1 MSVQMRALEHP
12 SSSSGTPPTIPA
24 SPEERFDVTRL
35 RDNFGALTGAHDG
48 LEKLRELAIEM
59 AVRGLLADGVD
70 RSSWKRVL
78 LSDVVADFQNGIA
91 KRRGDTGTPIPVL
104 RLADIDRGSRIRK
117 EGLREITLTAVE
129 QEKYRVRRGDIL
141 VIRVN
146 GSADLVGRFVPCD
159 VDREWAYSD
168 HLIRV
173 RPRADL
179 VDTEFVCTLAR
190 SAAARAHVEANTVTT
205 AGQRTINQGGLGS
218 LPLLL
223 PPLAEQKRIVAR
235 VDQLMV
241 LIDDLEAKQTKKRDL
256 STRFTKASL
265 EALTTAD
272 SPEAFSTGWERVAE
286 NFTSV
291 VDRSDD
297 IVEMRSAILA
307 LAVRGKLVASDPDDE
322 PANRVADRIRK
333 RRGLTDAR
341 DTDGVVPPFDL
352 PRGWAWSSLVDLG
365 EFGRGRSKHRPRNDA
380 MLFRNG
386 KYPMI
391 QTGDVA
397 RANGLVTTYSALYG
411 DEGLAQSRL
420 WPKGTLCI
428 TIAANIADSSILG
441 FDACFP
447 DSVVGF
453 VPDPELGDAK
463 YFDLFLRTAKQRIE
477 DFAPATAQKN
487 VNLEILSKVLV
498 PLPPKAEMQR
508 IVAKVEHMM
517 KLCDDLEANLR
528 RAEDRAAKLVEA
540 VVQEMVA

>member
-1 MSVQMRALEHP
+1 
-12 SSSSGTPPTIPA
+12 
-24 SPEERFDVTRL
+24 
-35 RDNFGALTGAHDG
+35 
-48 LEKLRELAIEM
+48 
-59 AVRGLLADGVD
+59 
-70 RSSWKRVL
+70 
-78 LSDVVADFQNGIA
+78 
-91 KRRGDTGTPIPVL
+91 
-104 RLADIDRGSRIRK
+104 
-117 EGLREITLTAVE
+117 
-129 QEKYRVRRGDIL
+129 
-141 VIRVN
+141 
-146 GSADLVGRFVPCD
+146 
-159 VDREWAYSD
+159 
-168 HLIRV
+168 
-173 RPRADL
+173 
-179 VDTEFVCTLAR
+179 
-190 SAAARAHVEANTVTT
+190 
-205 AGQRTINQGGLGS
+205 
-218 LPLLL
+218 
-223 PPLAEQKRIVAR
+223 
-235 VDQLMV
+235 
-241 LIDDLEAKQTKKRDL
+241 
-256 STRFTKASL
+256 
-265 EALTTAD
+265 
-272 SPEAFSTGWERVAE
+272 
-286 NFTSV
+286 
-291 VDRSDD
+291 
-297 IVEMRSAILA
+297 
-307 LAVRGKLVASDPDDE
+307 
-322 PANRVADRIRK
+322 
-333 RRGLTDAR
+333 
-341 DTDGVVPPFDL
+341 
-352 PRGWAWSSLVDLG
+352 
-365 EFGRGRSKHRPRNDA
+365 